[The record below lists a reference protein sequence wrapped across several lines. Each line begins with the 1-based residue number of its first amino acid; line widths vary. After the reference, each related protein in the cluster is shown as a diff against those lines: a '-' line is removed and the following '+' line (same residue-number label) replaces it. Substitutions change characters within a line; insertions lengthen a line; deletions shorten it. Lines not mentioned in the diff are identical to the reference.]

1 MTHADLIL
9 GIETTCDDT
18 SVALV
23 RQNGDVLA
31 CETVSQFEIHAAHGG
46 VFPEL
51 ASRAHVQAILP
62 TVQRVMA
69 TIDNDRARIRAIG
82 VSRGPGLI
90 GSILVGVNTATGLGL
105 AWGVPVIGV
114 NHLRGHLRSAAL
126 EGQTLPYPAVVLL
139 ASGGHTILS
148 HMASAQDMQVLGQTR
163 DDSIGE
169 CYDKVARM
177 LGLGMPGGPAVDM
190 AALSGVPRYPLPRP
204 MRGAGYEFSFSGLKS
219 SVARLLEKE
228 PRGGGR
234 GRGRVL
240 CRCVSGYPT
249 DKTGPR
255 RRGPCAQITGDRRR
269 GGGEPSD
276 PGDGATPVCRTRD
289 HRLPAGAEM
298 VHRQRRNDRIC
309 RLGQPRDGRKTNR
322 DHPKPAPDRLMIYL
336 RFGGRRHRPR

>member
-1 MTHADLIL
+1 MTMTQADLIL

-18 SVALV
+18 SIALV

-148 HMASAQDMQVLGQTR
+148 HMASAQDMAVLGQTR

-190 AALSGVPRYPLPRP
+190 AALEGTPRYPLPRP

-228 PRGGGR
+228 PEAAVEDVAASFVAACLDILQTKLDRAIGDYAPKSLVIVGGVAASR
-234 GRGRVL
+234 QIRAMVQSL
-240 CRCVSGYPT
+240 CAEHG
-249 DKTGPR
+249 
-255 RRGPCAQITGDRRR
+255 IT
-269 GGGEPSD
+269 
-276 PGDGATPVCRTRD
+276 AC
-289 HRLPAGAEM
+289 LPALKWSTDNAAMIGFAAW
-298 VHRQRRNDRIC
+298 DS
-309 RLGQPRDGRKTNR
+309 LDTAGRPIEITPNL
-322 DHPKPAPDRLMIYL
+322 PLTAL
-336 RFGGRRHRPR
+336 